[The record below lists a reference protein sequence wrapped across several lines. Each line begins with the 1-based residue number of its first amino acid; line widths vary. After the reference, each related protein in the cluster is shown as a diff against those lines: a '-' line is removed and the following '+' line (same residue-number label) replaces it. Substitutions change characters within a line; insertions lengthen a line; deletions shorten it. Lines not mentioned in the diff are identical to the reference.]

1 MILLLRFIMF
11 CLAVFI
17 ADDSLCKSSEP
28 LEDMQD
34 SVKCVD
40 MLSRLCAAD
49 KKLVFIINVFFGVT
63 KTLQMYDNY
72 FNTKQIYNKNSY
84 Y

>member
-28 LEDMQD
+28 LEDVQD

-40 MLSRLCAAD
+40 MLSRLCAAE
-49 KKLVFIINVFFGVT
+49 KKLVFIINVF
-63 KTLQMYDNY
+63 LE
-72 FNTKQIYNKNSY
+72 
-84 Y
+84 

>member
-1 MILLLRFIMF
+1 MCIVERLADGCRAYMILLLRFIMF

-28 LEDMQD
+28 LEDVQD

-49 KKLVFIINVFFGVT
+49 KKLVFIINVFWCNKDVT
-63 KTLQMYDNY
+63 NV
-72 FNTKQIYNKNSY
+72 
-84 Y
+84 